1 MRLVISDMTMI
12 IITSGISM
20 LMRGVMSNV
29 GTVMAGHSSLK
40 ALMRLVISEII
51 IIIITSGISMLIIGV
66 MSKVGVAAISI
77 YLL

>member
-20 LMRGVMSNV
+20 LTRGVMSNV
-29 GTVMAGHSSLK
+29 GAVMAGHSLK

-66 MSKVGVAAISI
+66 MSKVGVAAMSI

>member
-20 LMRGVMSNV
+20 LMSGVMSNV
-29 GTVMAGHSSLK
+29 GAVMAGHSLK

-66 MSKVGVAAISI
+66 MSKVGVAAMSI

>member
-29 GTVMAGHSSLK
+29 GAVMARHSLK

-66 MSKVGVAAISI
+66 MSKVGVAAMSI

>member
-1 MRLVISDMTMI
+1 MRLVISEITMI

-20 LMRGVMSNV
+20 LISGVMSKV
-29 GTVMAGHSSLK
+29 GAAMAGHSLK
-40 ALMRLVISEII
+40 ALMRLVINEII

-66 MSKVGVAAISI
+66 ISKVGVAAISI

>member
-29 GTVMAGHSSLK
+29 GTVMAGHSLK